1 MKFQIMIQ
9 ILLFGVFFYLSIGLI
24 AAVII
29 SFSGIKKID
38 PAAKEGTV
46 GFKLLIIPG
55 LCVFWPLF
63 VLRLRKELQEPPLE
77 SNAHRNAA
85 QENHL

>member
-1 MKFQIMIQ
+1 MKFQVMVL
-9 ILLFGVFFYLSIGLI
+9 ILFFGVFFYLTIGLI

-29 SFSGIKKID
+29 SFSSIKKLD
-38 PAAKEGTV
+38 PAAKEGTI

-63 VLRLRKELQEPPLE
+63 VLRLRKGLQEPPLE
-77 SNAHRNAA
+77 SNSHRNATK
-85 QENHL
+85 ENRL